1 MTNFSQLTISDPHN
15 WTKEELYVNLQ
26 AAVDV
31 ELWTIPLYLTAL
43 YSIQSVSSGNQ
54 AAYPNY
60 AKLIESVVIEEMLH
74 LQLACN
80 VCNAVGYSPKMNSP
94 SYDEADGIPFLK
106 ENVPD
111 KYQGFQV
118 ELGGFNE
125 NQLKL
130 FCVIELPEPTT
141 TPDWATQTKY
151 NSIGELYQ
159 ALEIA
164 VTNLWSSLYVGNTDK
179 QQANFT
185 DYITKFKA
193 GMGFNQIVSDLDT
206 ALGAMQAIVG
216 QGEGNPNGN
225 EIPETDQPPAEPTDP
240 TQYDPSD
247 FDPADSH
254 FVKFNTALQFIQTN
268 PIDGITYPLIPNPD
282 KQQLADQETAISQL
296 LQSFESF
303 LSQLEDGFTNPQPN
317 NQMPNAFY
325 TNMFDMQNKITAV
338 WQTGATPVFTG
349 KVYNS

>member
-1 MTNFSQLTISDPHN
+1 MTNFSQLSISDPHS
-15 WTKEELYVNLQ
+15 WTKDELYVNLQ

-43 YSIQSVSSGNQ
+43 YSIQSVSGGNQ
-54 AAYPNY
+54 SAYPTY

-94 SYDEADGIPFLK
+94 VYDEQDGIPFLK
-106 ENVPD
+106 VNVPD
-111 KYQGFQV
+111 KYKGFQV
-118 ELGGFNE
+118 ELGGFDE

-141 TPDWATQTKY
+141 APDWSTQTKY

-164 VTNLWSSLYVGNTDK
+164 VTNLWSELYVGNTDK
-179 QQANFT
+179 QQANFN

-193 GMGFNQIVSDLDT
+193 GHGFDQIVSSLDK
-206 ALGAMQAIVG
+206 ALDAMKAIVG

-225 EIPETDQPPAEPTDP
+225 EIPEQDQPPPEPTDP
-240 TQYDPSD
+240 TKYDPSD

-254 FVKFNTALQFIQTN
+254 FVKFNKALQYIQAN
-268 PIDGITYPLIPNPD
+268 PNSGITYPLIPNPD
-282 KQQLADQETAISQL
+282 KEQLAQQANATIGL
-296 LQSFESF
+296 MQSFESF
-303 LSQLEDGFTNPQPN
+303 LNQLENGFNNPQPN
-317 NQMPNAFY
+317 NQMPNSFY

-338 WQTGATPVFTG
+338 WQTGAIPAFTG
-349 KVYNS
+349 KVYPG